1 MESIE
6 RTADP
11 AADPEM
17 WTRWV
22 FFPKL
27 IESCGTISKKKSELQ
42 IVGKGGSVPACKG
55 DVETLTD
62 KCSISPYLVDGEAS
76 ALWALRTFRFLV
88 LVYSSCSFLYAHA
101 NNTRVRVARWSDEAN
116 GSATSELQV
125 YLQHSG
131 PGR

>member
-27 IESCGTISKKKSELQ
+27 IESCGTISKKEHDVQ
-42 IVGKGGSVPACKG
+42 VIGKGGSIPVCKG
-55 DVETLTD
+55 DAETLTD
-62 KCSISPYLVDGEAS
+62 KCSISPYLVDGEAG
-76 ALWALRTFRFLV
+76 ALWALRMSIIAFRTRRTM
-88 LVYSSCSFLYAHA
+88 SNA
-101 NNTRVRVARWSDEAN
+101 NNTRV
-116 GSATSELQV
+116 
-125 YLQHSG
+125 
-131 PGR
+131 

>member
-27 IESCGTISKKKSELQ
+27 IESCGTISKKEPGTK
-42 IVGKGGSVPACKG
+42 IIGKGGSIPVCEG

-62 KCSISPYLVDGEAS
+62 KCSISPYLVDGEAG
-76 ALWALRTFRFLV
+76 ALWALRMSNAAF
-88 LVYSSCSFLYAHA
+88 YACRTMSNA
-101 NNTRVRVARWSDEAN
+101 NNTR
-116 GSATSELQV
+116 L
-125 YLQHSG
+125 
-131 PGR
+131 